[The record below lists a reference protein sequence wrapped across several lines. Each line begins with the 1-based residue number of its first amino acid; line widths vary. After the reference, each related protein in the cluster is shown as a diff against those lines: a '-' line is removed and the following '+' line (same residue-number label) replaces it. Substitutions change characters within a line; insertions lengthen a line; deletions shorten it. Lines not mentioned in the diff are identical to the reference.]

1 MDERLAILTDNAAAD
16 ERFKGQSIV
25 MQSVRSAMSAPLMGS
40 EGNVLGLIYVDN
52 MTATNSF
59 GDEDLEFLIAFSG
72 IAAVAIENSQLT
84 NKLAREAVVLSNF
97 QRYFAP
103 DLVDQISSA
112 EGMVQLG
119 GTKRLVVVFFSD
131 IRDRKSVV

>member
-1 MDERLAILTDNAAAD
+1 
-16 ERFKGQSIV
+16 
-25 MQSVRSAMSAPLMGS
+25 MGS
-40 EGNVLGLIYVDN
+40 EGSVLGLIYVDN

-103 DLVDQISSA
+103 DLVDQIARRSRNAAWTNASRSS
-112 EGMVQLG
+112 L
-119 GTKRLVVVFFSD
+119 TTRLPTNASKVS
-131 IRDRKSVV
+131 RS